1 MAKILHVS
9 PVGWAE
15 MKNEWWQFVLIG
27 IILGSIAI
35 GFSYLVYSIVL
46 RCMIYIE
53 SRQRPEKIS
62 GRVSSRVNELA
73 NRRLALAN
81 QPTSQ
86 KPSSVGVYLG
96 GFDEYF
102 NGDQER
108 FLDEWDLLIVDPY
121 QPGVVRAVASA
132 AGKQILGRLDFQDVA
147 SKQDMTLA
155 VIDQI
160 DKAVSEVFEGS
171 AFTGILFANWEG
183 KLSSACWA
191 SVLQAVQRLGLS
203 IYLETA
209 PPNFLPDRNALE
221 NQAISGLVIKNAS
234 ILPNGQK
241 RDYFQLQSMKA
252 TIKAFVSEACMRDF
266 VVVAWETIDDDAVLS
281 NAVVRR
287 SLQWCNFYSALPWI
301 GRKAALENVTLNTK
315 LPEPLSS
322 FGWLKEPDI
331 MSAHE
336 TWRSNKSL
344 EASISDS
351 SSDGWS
357 KLLPYFP
364 TLENV
369 FASAEWHEQA
379 DEDLTTTVRDPPN
392 WVSLAK
398 SQNNPLSTSIGGVEY
413 KAFGCFPLG
422 AEANASSFAEVLKSQ
437 QRLKSLGL
445 LHPVP
450 LSKVQNLGLL
460 LRQFHDG
467 FAQPNW
473 GASDHLTTHVK
484 ELSNLATNEQL
495 RVHLGLDSGFR
506 RNTDIRFWSVY
517 QMDSDGIDI
526 FVSKNVQGLVGTIL
540 HTYLSAKGCPRHVC
554 FGAETALA
562 KWSKDIVEDVGLPR
576 RLVQDIEA
584 LSPEERLLFLQHL
597 SLTDATS
604 DLTKAICTLLEK
616 QLLEG
621 TSLGQLKQVNTISY
635 LEGTASAET
644 LINSRINWYREQGCS
659 YPSASTCLALF
670 LEVESV
676 FPRILRER
684 READLV
690 QITKGLC
697 QLMEGASV
705 DAYTDVIALSLF
717 CVARK
722 GALDEI
728 YEEVTDRNPLF
739 NAHSDQAAAF
749 AESFALGS
757 RCEAYFDISP
767 SAFGKLLSDR
777 FRKNY
782 SDKDLPDWI
791 NGAPEMATSYAGA
804 QIDVNPDDKVKPMRG
819 YQRFTFLSVFAVP
832 ALIDII
838 LLTITGRG
846 LYLSAFMTYE
856 EQESA
861 TTALMIS
868 LLLSGGIGT
877 WIACGGPYYLISMA
891 FAATNMFILI
901 RLIAGLAF
909 TVAGGLIGF
918 VAVSGVNGPRA
929 GIVFYLYLVALT
941 TYFSGFACLASFSYP
956 GSSFL
961 SGRKIIFACI
971 PILFISPIVTTFT
984 GHDSAIYIAVI
995 YVFIGALILGLRSVA
1010 AKWVTWYQKLRRT
1023 DDTEIRK
1030 WYIETYGEG
1039 NEKVFGNL
1047 SDPAVLK
1054 LSREALL
1061 KDVSAEL
1068 NRWFFARHTT
1078 ESTLV
1083 RELARDWQATNFL
1096 LDWYCRYADVPRPI
1110 PFSSSWN
1117 TQTKVALESLRA
1129 AQRGIRLHNAFIHWR
1144 QSSREIGCGVL
1155 YFVVALL
1162 DKWVELLSGGHLIG
1176 LSASLTSAYRMAVGF
1191 SLAYYLIGAVLIDT
1205 KAQELHDLVGS
1216 HTPVA
1221 LKTAKDIRNSQKRDV
1236 RFKRKIYWKTLGKFL
1251 MWHSWGLA
1259 LTAALVWTFQSQL
1272 QAMIMFL
1279 AYVGAYTGLLWYQ
1292 YTKIFTGPHALKPL
1306 LIGSCVGLPVGIAL
1320 KVCLP
1325 HFMYSQVIGLAAATW
1340 TVAFLSLIPAKMGMP
1355 KRVDSPVEL
1364 GRTFHAYTAPWE
1376 DPDWSQ
1382 QELQTFYES
1391 ISLVP
1396 NETRL
1401 KLEPASHP
1409 GTEVKQMLL
1418 SRRRE
1423 PRIEE
1428 AFPHS
1433 QELVDTAL
1441 KSWETGEVVLELV
1454 PLGSLGPGIHALSCS
1469 TKDHLKIAV
1478 AVGRGLNQRIDV
1490 SANCQIIAET
1500 LLHAVAESIL
1510 QIPHEHAV
1518 LAESLVSAGVSETTA
1533 RQLRDEADT
1542 PLVVRW
1548 AKKELLRQLC
1558 LGFECDFHWEKL
1570 PKAVRKA
1577 LLDRCLGEPCRMTE
1591 KHYQWLEESIC
1602 QLDIKDLAVHVAR
1615 SNLAAAA
1622 AVSILDYATYGTGE
1636 AAVVKDSETP
1646 AYIPYL
1652 PKQLPS
1658 VAYFIVKPLF
1668 SLYYLIGSVLK
1679 FVVVAMVA
1687 DPEFQREYNHVM
1699 SFYPAAVR
1707 VPATFALSLV
1717 WKYGKFMQDM
1727 GLSFFLFHGR
1737 NNVKQLWDETKGMT
1751 INIKKSRYI
1760 VQSLDGT
1767 FTAFR
1772 HNQPDGGFKVFY
1784 YTGTPKTEPQ
1794 GTKSLTCVSTYSKDL
1809 LLLIRQEY
1817 KGGSVLNEYH
1827 YDYRTPTKKS
1837 LTLKLSESKI
1847 PMGRRCVRGEN
1858 HLQSVQY
1865 NRKGLIEAGSYMK
1878 DGNLIRFK
1886 YHYRKNPQFGDEL
1899 LRAEFAL
1906 SHITCTVSWCAPP
1919 LRHPEKVERW
1929 IPHAKVTEASFVQG
1943 ADVYEARWLY
1953 DHKFHPTIFT
1963 TLNGQ
1968 KIQTPPMIE
1977 HDFLGVLAKPVFTS
1991 FVRDNPLF
1999 YCDSLSSNIVTRLF
2013 GLTRKR
2019 FPVSTSQA
2027 RSLIWKAWKDRV
2039 DFDGITVRWMDER
2052 LLRRDRTLSPYWRS
2066 RDWGD
2071 LASAKKY
2078 LELRADTISASAD
2091 LDDGISSWT
2100 PLAVKVS
2107 DLFNFG
2113 PGGDAVVNTRSKDF
2127 GSDTE
2132 KSLHVMAADTGTWP
2146 NEGGGVSA
2154 CRRDMINSLRTIKWH
2169 MICESA
2175 NDFGVPKH
2183 QTEQN
2188 ILSLK
2193 VIPLWGMDFL
2203 TPTHGL
2209 FNNKLDSEVDNVTS
2223 ANDMDIKMNFIPIL
2237 TALVKG
2243 ARAVRLSKADIRQ
2256 ATRALVNLNTFFQDS
2271 RHWTQIW
2278 NSEIVKESWRDL
2290 WLTQEMPNTMP
2301 SSEWFSTDLPTLG
2314 TLDVALEL
2322 WFRYLFIFSIPIP
2335 EKIPSVFQASHHSVS
2350 ASYGVVCKIKRNC
2363 TLQIWDHAISW
2374 RETNLCL
2381 SSALCKLSPF
2391 VRNALL
2397 GLMRVTSALTLYHA
2411 DIISPCADFFNPGWE
2426 VEIGTCQGTI
2436 EHRNVFR
2443 RKVDP
2448 VVNGITDMQKFAPV
2462 KEIKSDR
2469 PTVTMLSHV
2478 WYAKDIKTA
2487 LLAADIIINQWKFD
2501 DYHLDIYGA
2510 VDKAPTY
2517 STECQEII
2525 ASKGLRGRV
2534 TLRGTADPMKVLE
2547 STWLF
2552 LNSSLSEGLPLAL
2565 GEAALTGAPV
2575 VCTDVGASLRVLS
2588 DPDDFSRFS
2597 AVVAP
2602 NDALALARAQI
2613 SMLALLDEWSPY
2625 ADDTSP
2631 APTLPSSPTPEDVAK
2646 ITQRMYDKSDQRR
2659 KLGMMTRKIVQKSF
2673 SGDRYLRE
2681 HEQMLW
2687 IGKSAKMMAS
2697 RVPGIHNEPAD
2708 IETAIQQ
2715 TLPIEEEVITI
2726 PRSAV
2731 HSWRSSAASGMS
2743 TLYSSST
2750 SNPFL
2755 PNINNHNRP
2764 THLRHNSNNTT
2775 YSYTNTNTNPSP
2787 TPNQQRPASLYSAF
2801 SNASTDA
2808 SSFLPLPNS
2817 SALPVFAPRH
2827 SLAAGA
2833 GGATSPAHN
2842 ARSTLGGR
2850 LSPRFTRA
2858 GASANQRRSRSAASS
2873 LSTGGREQLRGL
2885 QREDLQQY
2893 RNSDVSTIMR
2903 EEFFQ
2908 SSVFR
2913 GLEGHGNGRGSSNS

>member
-1 MAKILHVS
+1 MTKILDVS
-9 PVGWAE
+9 PVGWDH

-27 IILGSIAI
+27 IILGSVVI
-35 GFSYLVYSIVL
+35 GTSYLVYSTIL
-46 RCMIYIE
+46 RCIIYLE
-53 SRQRPEKIS
+53 SRKRPEKVPDNVSTRID
-62 GRVSSRVNELA
+62 GLSSRHLTLA
-73 NRRLALAN
+73 TTQSTN
-81 QPTSQ
+81 Q
-86 KPSSVGVYLG
+86 KPTSVGVYLG
-96 GFDEYF
+96 SFDDLLDE
-102 NGDQER
+102 DQRR
-108 FLDEWDLLIVDPY
+108 FLDEWDMLIVDPY
-121 QPGVVRAVASA
+121 QYGVVRAVASA
-132 AGKQILGRLDFQDVA
+132 AGKQILGRIDLQDVGGE
-147 SKQDMTLA
+147 QDTPLGA
-155 VIDQI
+155 I
-160 DKAVSEVFEGS
+160 DKVDKALSEVFDGS
-171 AFTGILFANWEG
+171 AFTGILFTNWEG
-183 KLSSACWA
+183 KLAAESWSSL
-191 SVLQAVQRLGLS
+191 LQAIQRLGLS
-203 IYLETA
+203 IFLETA
-209 PPNFLPDRNALE
+209 PPDFLPDRNALQ
-221 NQAISGLVIKNAS
+221 NGAISGLVIRNAS
-234 ILPNGQK
+234 ILPNGKK
-241 RDYFQLQSMKA
+241 RDYFQLESMRA
-252 TIKAFVSEACMRDF
+252 TIKAVVSEACMRDF
-266 VVVAWETIDDDAVLS
+266 VVVAWETIDDDATVS

-287 SLQWCNFYSALPWI
+287 SLQWCNFYSAIPWI
-301 GRKAALENVTLNTK
+301 GRKSALEDVTLNTK
-315 LPEPLSS
+315 SPEPLSS
-322 FGWLKEPDI
+322 FGWLKEPEI
-331 MSAHE
+331 MDAHE
-336 TWRSNKSL
+336 CWRSNS
-344 EASISDS
+344 SIEDTSIIR
-351 SSDGWS
+351 DGWD
-357 KLLPYFP
+357 KLMPFFP
-364 TLENV
+364 TLRSV
-369 FASAEWHEQA
+369 FASSEHHQEAQEE
-379 DEDLTTTVRDPPN
+379 LTMTVRDPPE
-392 WVSLAK
+392 WVALTK
-398 SQNNPLSTSIGGVEY
+398 SQNNPLSTSVAGVEY

-422 AEANASSFAEVLKSQ
+422 AEATASSFAEILKSQ

-450 LSKVQNLGLL
+450 FSKIQNLGVL
-460 LRQFHDG
+460 LRQFHDS
-467 FAQPNW
+467 FAVSSW
-473 GASDHLTTHVK
+473 GTSDQLTGHVK
-484 ELSNLATNEQL
+484 ELSNLACNDQL

-506 RNTDIRFWSVY
+506 RNTDTRFWAVY
-517 QMDSDGIDI
+517 QMDVDGLDVFI
-526 FVSKNVQGLVGTIL
+526 SKNVQGLAGTIL
-540 HTYLSAKGCPRHVC
+540 HTFLSAKGCPRHVC
-554 FGAETALA
+554 FGAEVALA
-562 KWSKDIVEDVGLPR
+562 KWSKDIVEDIHLPR
-576 RLVQDIEA
+576 RLVQDIDV
-584 LSPEERLLFLQHL
+584 LSPEERLLLLQHM

-604 DLTKAICTLLEK
+604 DLTKAICAYLQR

-621 TSLGQLKQVNTISY
+621 TSLGQLKQVNTVSY
-635 LEGTASAET
+635 LEGSASPET
-644 LINSRINWYREQGCS
+644 LVNSRLMWYQEQGCS
-659 YPSASTCLALF
+659 YPSTSTCLALF
-670 LEVESV
+670 REVEST
-676 FPRILRER
+676 FSRILRER
-684 READLV
+684 CEADLA
-690 QITKGLC
+690 QISEGLC
-697 QLMEGASV
+697 QLMEGGHF
-705 DAYTDVIALSLF
+705 DAYSDIMALSLF
-717 CVARK
+717 CAARK

-777 FRKNY
+777 FRRDY
-782 SDKDLPDWI
+782 TDERLPDWI
-791 NGAPEMATSYAGA
+791 NGAPEMATAYAGA

-819 YQRFTFLSVFAVP
+819 YQRFTFLSVFAFP
-832 ALIDII
+832 ALIDITI
-838 LLTITGRG
+838 LTIIGRG
-846 LYLSAFMTYE
+846 LYLSAFMTHE
-856 EQESA
+856 EQNSA

-891 FAATNMFILI
+891 FAATNMFVLI
-901 RLIAGLAF
+901 RLIAGISF

-918 VAVSGVNGPRA
+918 IVVSGVNGPRA
-929 GIVFYLYLVALT
+929 GFVFYLYLVALT

-961 SGRKIIFACI
+961 SGRKVIFACI

-995 YVFIGALILGLRSVA
+995 YVFVGGLILGLRSVTS
-1010 AKWVTWYQKLRRT
+1010 KWVTWYQNLRRT
-1023 DDTEIRK
+1023 DDAEIRK
-1030 WYIETYGEG
+1030 WYIETHGEG
-1039 NEKVFGNL
+1039 DEKIFGSL

-1061 KDVSAEL
+1061 KDVSIET
-1068 NRWFFARHTT
+1068 NRWFFARPTT
-1078 ESTLV
+1078 QSKLV
-1083 RELARDWQATNFL
+1083 LELARDWEATNFL

-1117 TQTKVALESLRA
+1117 TQAKVALESLRS

-1176 LSASLTSAYRMAVGF
+1176 FLNASMTAAYRMAVGF

-1205 KAQELHDLVGS
+1205 KAQELHSLVGS
-1216 HTPVA
+1216 HKPVA
-1221 LKTAKDIRNSQKRDV
+1221 LKTAKDIRISQKRDV
-1236 RFKRKIYWKTLGKFL
+1236 RFKRKVYWKTLGKFL

-1259 LTAALVWTFQSQL
+1259 FSAALVWTFQFHME
-1272 QAMIMFL
+1272 AMIMFL
-1279 AYVGAYTGLLWYQ
+1279 AYVLAYTGLLWYQ

-1306 LIGSCVGLPVGIAL
+1306 LVGSVVGLPVGIAL
-1320 KVCLP
+1320 KVCFP
-1325 HFMYSQVIGLAAATW
+1325 HFVYSQVIGLGAATW

-1364 GRTFHAYTAPWE
+1364 GKTFHAYTAPWE

-1391 ISLVP
+1391 VSLIP
-1396 NETRL
+1396 SETRL
-1401 KLEPASHP
+1401 SLVPASHP

-1418 SRRRE
+1418 SRRKE

-1428 AFPHS
+1428 AFPHA
-1433 QELVDTAL
+1433 QELVDSAL
-1441 KSWETGEVVLELV
+1441 KAWESGEVLLELV

-1469 TKDHLKIAV
+1469 SAEHLKIAV
-1478 AVGRGLNQRIDV
+1478 AVGRGLNHRIDV
-1490 SANCQIIAET
+1490 SANCQVIAET
-1500 LLHAVAESIL
+1500 LLHAVAESIM

-1518 LAESLVSAGVSETTA
+1518 LAESLVAAGVTETTA

-1570 PKAVRKA
+1570 PKAVRQA
-1577 LLDRCLGEPCRMTE
+1577 LLDRCLGEPCQLSE
-1591 KHYQWLEESIC
+1591 KHYQWLEESTC
-1602 QLDIKDLAVHVAR
+1602 QFDIKDLAVHIAR
-1615 SNLAAAA
+1615 SNLGAAA
-1622 AVSILDYATYGTGE
+1622 AVSILDYANYGTGE
-1636 AAVVKDSETP
+1636 AATFKESETP

-1652 PKQLPS
+1652 PKQLPTI
-1658 VAYFIVKPLF
+1658 AYFIMKPLF
-1668 SLYYLIGSVLK
+1668 SAYYTIGSALK
-1679 FVVVAMVA
+1679 FMVVAMVA
-1687 DPEFQREYNHVM
+1687 DAEFQREYNHVM
-1699 SFYPAAVR
+1699 SHYPAAIR
-1707 VPATFALSLV
+1707 VPATFVLSMV
-1717 WKYGKFMQDM
+1717 WKYAKAMQDM
-1727 GLSFFLFHGR
+1727 GLSFFLFYGR
-1737 NNVKQLWDETKGMT
+1737 DNVKQLWNETKGMT
-1751 INIKKSRYI
+1751 INIKKSRCI
-1760 VQSLDGT
+1760 IQSLDGT

-1784 YTGTPKTEPQ
+1784 YAGTPKTEPQ
-1794 GTKSLTCVSTYSKDL
+1794 GTKSLSCVSTYSKDL

-1817 KGGSVLNEYH
+1817 KGGNVVNEYH
-1827 YDYRTPTKKS
+1827 YDYRAPTKKNI
-1837 LTLKLSESKI
+1837 TLKLSESKI

-1865 NRKGLIEAGSYMK
+1865 NCKGLIEAGSYMK

-1943 ADVYEARWLY
+1943 PDVYEARWLY
-1953 DHKFHPTIFT
+1953 DHRFHPTIFT

-1977 HDFLGVLAKPVFTS
+1977 HDFLEVLAKPRFTS
-1991 FVRDNPLF
+1991 FVHDNPLF
-1999 YCDSLSSNIVTRLF
+1999 YCDSLSSNIITRLF

-2019 FPVSTSQA
+2019 FPVSTSRA

-2071 LASAKKY
+2071 LTSAKKY
-2078 LELRADTISASAD
+2078 LELRADTIAASAD

-2209 FNNKLDSEVDNVTS
+2209 FRNKLDSEVESVTS
-2223 ANDMDIKMNFIPIL
+2223 ANETDIKMNFIPIL

-2243 ARAVRLSKADIRQ
+2243 ARAVHLSKADIRQ
-2256 ATRALVNLNTFFQDS
+2256 ATRALVNLNTFFQES

-2278 NSEIVKESWRDL
+2278 NSNIVKESWREL

-2322 WFRYLFIFSIPIP
+2322 WYRYLFIFSIPIP

-2350 ASYGVVCKIKRNC
+2350 ASYGVVCKMKRNC

-2436 EHRNVFR
+2436 EHRNVFH

-2510 VDKAPTY
+2510 IDKAPTY

-2534 TLRGTADPMKVLE
+2534 SLRGTADPMKVLE

-2613 SMLALLDEWSPY
+2613 SMLALLGEWSQY
-2625 ADDTSP
+2625 TDDTTP
-2631 APTLPSSPTPEDVAK
+2631 PPILPSSPTPADVAR
-2646 ITQRMYDKSDQRR
+2646 ITQRMYEKTEHRR

-2697 RVPGIHNEPAD
+2697 RIPGFHNEPAD
-2708 IETAIQQ
+2708 IATAIQQ

-2743 TLYSSST
+2743 TLYSSSGV

-2755 PNINNHNRP
+2755 STNIPTISNNNARHS
-2764 THLRHNSNNTT
+2764 HLRNNSNT
-2775 YSYTNTNTNPSP
+2775 TNP
-2787 TPNQQRPASLYSAF
+2787 RPPSLYSSF
-2801 SNASTDA
+2801 SNTSTDT

-2817 SALPVFAPRH
+2817 PLPVFAPRH
-2827 SLAAGA
+2827 SLNLSS
-2833 GGATSPAHN
+2833 SPGN
-2842 ARSTLGGR
+2842 ANPTGNPNTRSADRRAYTGGGR

-2858 GASANQRRSRSAASS
+2858 GRQSRSAS

-2908 SSVFR
+2908 SSIFR
-2913 GLEGHGNGRGSSNS
+2913 GVEGGSS

>member
-1 MAKILHVS
+1 MTKILHVS
-9 PVGWAE
+9 PLGWSN
-15 MKNEWWQFVLIG
+15 MKEEWWQFVLIG
-27 IILGSIAI
+27 ILLTSICLGSL
-35 GFSYLVYSIVL
+35 YVL
-46 RCMIYIE
+46 YAL
-53 SRQRPEKIS
+53 SRQRSEK
-62 GRVSSRVNELA
+62 VSAKVSARIDELSNRHSSLA
-73 NRRLALAN
+73 N
-81 QPTSQ
+81 PPSVPQ

-96 GFDEYF
+96 PFDEPLTE
-102 NGDQER
+102 DSRRSLAQ
-108 FLDEWDLLIVDPY
+108 WDMLIVDPF
-121 QPGVVRAVASA
+121 QPGVIHAISSA
-132 AGKQILGRLDFQDVA
+132 EGKQVLGRLDLQDVS
-147 SKQDMTLA
+147 SKSDSALET
-155 VIDQI
+155 I
-160 DKAVSEVFEGS
+160 DKVDRALADAFETS
-171 AFTGILFANWEG
+171 SCTGILFANWEG
-183 KLSSACWA
+183 KLTPECWTRL
-191 SVLQAVQRLGLS
+191 LQAVKGLGLS
-203 IYLETA
+203 IFLEVA
-209 PPNFLPDRNALE
+209 PPDFLEDRKALQ
-221 NQAISGLVIKNAS
+221 NDVISGLVIRNAS
-234 ILPNGQK
+234 ILPNGKK
-241 RDYFQLQSMKA
+241 RDYFQLQNMKA

-266 VVVAWETIDDDAVLS
+266 VVVAWETIDDDALLS

-287 SLQWCNFYSALPWI
+287 SLQWCNFYSAIPWI
-301 GRKAALENVTLNTK
+301 GREAALENVTLNTK
-315 LPEPLSS
+315 LPDPLSS
-322 FGWLKEPDI
+322 FGWLKDPEI
-331 MSAHE
+331 MNAHDC
-336 TWRSNKSL
+336 WRSNSHI
-344 EASISDS
+344 EIDAANDS
-351 SSDGWS
+351 VSEDGWK
-357 KLLPYFP
+357 KLKPLFP
-364 TLENV
+364 SLNNV
-369 FASAEWHEQA
+369 LASSEHYQEVH
-379 DEDLTTTVRDPPN
+379 DDLTAAIRDPPE
-392 WVSLAK
+392 WVAQAK
-398 SQNNPLSTSIGGVEY
+398 AENNPLSTSIAGVEY

-422 AEANASSFAEVLKSQ
+422 AEATASAFAEILKSQ
-437 QRLKSLGL
+437 QRLRLLGL

-450 LSKVQNLGLL
+450 VSKIQSIGLL
-460 LRQFHDG
+460 FRQFHDG
-467 FAQPNW
+467 YALPNW
-473 GASDHLTTHVK
+473 GASDQLTTLVK
-484 ELSNLATNEQL
+484 ELSNFACNEQL
-495 RVHLGLDSGFR
+495 HVHLGLDSGFR
-506 RNTDIRFWSVY
+506 KNTDIRFWAVY
-517 QMDSDGIDI
+517 QMDSEGLD
-526 FVSKNVQGLVGTIL
+526 VYTSKNVQGLAGTIL
-540 HTYLSAKGCPRHVC
+540 HTFLSARGCTRHVC
-554 FGAETALA
+554 FGVEAALA
-562 KWSKDIVEDVGLPR
+562 KWSKDTVEDIGLPR
-576 RLVQDIEA
+576 RIVHDVEV
-584 LSPEERLLFLQHL
+584 LSPEERLLLLQHL
-597 SLTDATS
+597 SLTDTTS
-604 DLTKAICTLLEK
+604 DLTRAICSYLRT
-616 QLLEG
+616 QLLEE
-621 TSLGQLKQVNTISY
+621 TSLAQLKQINTISY
-635 LEGTASAET
+635 MDGTTSPDS
-644 LINSRINWYREQGCS
+644 LINSRVKWYREQGCS
-659 YPSASTCLALF
+659 HPPPSLCLALF
-670 LEVESV
+670 REVQFTFTE
-676 FPRILRER
+676 ILRER
-684 READLV
+684 READLDR
-690 QITKGLC
+690 ISKGLS
-697 QLMEGASV
+697 QLMQAGHL
-705 DAYTDVIALSLF
+705 DAYIDILALSLF
-717 CVARK
+717 CAARK

-739 NAHSDQAAAF
+739 NAHPDQAAAF

-777 FRKNY
+777 FHKNY
-782 SDKDLPDWI
+782 ANEKLPDWI
-791 NGAPEMATSYAGA
+791 NGAPEMATAYAGA

-819 YQRFTFLSVFAVP
+819 YQRFTFLSVFAFP
-832 ALIDII
+832 ALIDIV

-856 EQESA
+856 EQNSA

-891 FAATNMFILI
+891 FAATKMFILI
-901 RLIAGLAF
+901 RLVAGLAF

-918 VAVSGVNGPRA
+918 VVVSGVNGPRA

-941 TYFSGFACLASFSYP
+941 TYFTGFACLASFSYP

-961 SGRKIIFACI
+961 SGRKVIFACI
-971 PILFISPIVTTFT
+971 PILFISPVVTTFT

-995 YVFIGALILGLRSVA
+995 YVFIGALIMGLRSVA
-1010 AKWVTWYQKLRRT
+1010 SKWVTWFQTLRRT
-1023 DDTEIRK
+1023 DDSEIRK
-1030 WYIETYGEG
+1030 WYIETHGQG
-1039 NEKVFGNL
+1039 DEKVFGNL

-1061 KDVSAEL
+1061 KDVSTEI
-1068 NRWFFARHTT
+1068 NRWFFTKPATS
-1078 ESTLV
+1078 STLV
-1083 RELARDWQATNFL
+1083 LELAQNWEATNFL
-1096 LDWYCRYADVPRPI
+1096 LNWYCRYADVPRPI

-1117 TQTKVALESLRA
+1117 TQTKVALVSLRS
-1129 AQRGIRLHNAFIHWR
+1129 AQQGIKLHNSFIHWR

-1155 YFVVALL
+1155 YFVIALL

-1176 LSASLTSAYRMAVGF
+1176 LSASLTTAYRMAVGF

-1205 KAQELHDLVGS
+1205 KAQELHSLVGS
-1216 HTPVA
+1216 HTPLV
-1221 LKTAKDIRNSQKRDV
+1221 LKTAKDIRDSQKRDV
-1236 RFKRKIYWKTLGKFL
+1236 RFKRAFYWKTFFKFL

-1259 LTAALVWTFQSQL
+1259 FSTALVWTFQSRME
-1272 QAMIMFL
+1272 AMIMFL
-1279 AYVGAYTGLLWYQ
+1279 SYVTAYTGLLWYQ

-1306 LIGSCVGLPVGIAL
+1306 LIGSIIGLPVGIAL
-1320 KVCLP
+1320 KACFP
-1325 HFMYSQVIGLAAATW
+1325 HFMYSQVIGLGAATW
-1340 TVAFLSLIPAKMGMP
+1340 TVAILSLIPAKMGMP

-1364 GRTFHAYTAPWE
+1364 GKTFHAYTAPWC

-1391 ISLVP
+1391 ISLIPV
-1396 NETRL
+1396 EARL
-1401 KLEPASHP
+1401 KLEPVTHP
-1409 GTEVKQMLL
+1409 GVEVKQMLL
-1418 SRRRE
+1418 SRRKE

-1433 QELVDTAL
+1433 QDLVDRAL
-1441 KSWETGEVVLELV
+1441 KAWEAGEILLELV
-1454 PLGSLGPGIHALSCS
+1454 PLGSLGPSIHALSCS
-1469 TKDHLKIAV
+1469 TTDQLKIAV

-1490 SANCQIIAET
+1490 SANCQVIAET
-1500 LLHAVAESIL
+1500 LLHAVAESVM
-1510 QIPHEHAV
+1510 QMPHEHAV
-1518 LAESLVSAGVSETTA
+1518 LAESLVAAGVTETTA
-1533 RQLRDEADT
+1533 RQLRDEYDT
-1542 PLVVRW
+1542 PLVIRW

-1570 PKAVRKA
+1570 PKAIRTA
-1577 LLDRCLGEPCRMTE
+1577 LLDRCLGEPCE
-1591 KHYQWLEESIC
+1591 LSDKHYQWLEESIC
-1602 QLDIKDLAVHVAR
+1602 QFDTKDLAIHIAR
-1615 SNLAAAA
+1615 SNLGAAA
-1622 AVSILDYATYGTGE
+1622 AVSILDYANYGTGE
-1636 AAVVKDSETP
+1636 AAPLKDSDTP

-1652 PKQLPS
+1652 PKQLPAI
-1658 VAYFIVKPLF
+1658 AYFIMKPLV
-1668 SLYYLIGSVLK
+1668 STYYTIGSALK
-1679 FVVVAMVA
+1679 FTVVAMVA
-1687 DPEFQREYNHVM
+1687 DPEFQREYNHVL
-1699 SFYPAAVR
+1699 SSSPAAIR
-1707 VPATFALSLV
+1707 VPATLLLNLV
-1717 WKYGKFMQDM
+1717 WKYAKVVQDV

-1737 NNVKQLWDETKGMT
+1737 DNVKQLWDETKGMT

-1784 YTGTPKTEPQ
+1784 YTGTPNTEPQ
-1794 GTKSLTCVSTYSKDL
+1794 GTKDLRCVSTYSKDL

-1817 KGGSVLNEYH
+1817 KHGNVLNEYH
-1827 YDYRTPTKKS
+1827 YDYRTPTKKTI
-1837 LTLKLSESKI
+1837 TLKLADSKI

-1858 HLQSVQY
+1858 QLQSVQY

-1886 YHYRKNPQFGDEL
+1886 YHYRKNPRFGDEL

-1919 LRHPEKVERW
+1919 LRHPEKIERW
-1929 IPHAKVTEASFVQG
+1929 IPHAKVMEATFVQG
-1943 ADVYEARWLY
+1943 PDVYEARWLY

-1968 KIQTPPMIE
+1968 KVQTPPIIE
-1977 HDFLGVLAKPVFTS
+1977 HDYLAVLAKPTNTS
-1991 FVRDNPLF
+1991 FVHDNPLF
-1999 YCDSLSSNIVTRLF
+1999 YCDSLNSNILTRLF

-2019 FPVSTSQA
+2019 FPVSTSRA

-2052 LLRRDRTLSPYWRS
+2052 LLRRDKTLTPYWRS
-2066 RDWGD
+2066 RDRGD
-2071 LASAKKY
+2071 LCSAKKY
-2078 LELRADTISASAD
+2078 LELRADSITASAD
-2091 LDDGISSWT
+2091 LDDSISSWT
-2100 PLAVKVS
+2100 PLAVKIS

-2154 CRRDMINSLRTIKWH
+2154 CRRDMINSLGTIKWH

-2209 FNNKLDSEVDNVTS
+2209 FRNKLDSEVESVTS
-2223 ANDMDIKMNFIPIL
+2223 ANDLDIKMNFIPIL

-2243 ARAVRLSKADIRQ
+2243 ARAVHLSKADIRQ
-2256 ATRALVNLNTFFQDS
+2256 ATRALVNLNTFFQDA

-2278 NSEIVKESWRDL
+2278 NSDIVKESWRDL
-2290 WLTQEMPNTMP
+2290 WLTQEMPNAVP
-2301 SSEWFSTDLPTLG
+2301 SMEWFSSDLPTLG

-2350 ASYGVVCKIKRNC
+2350 ASYGVVCKMKRNC

-2426 VEIGTCQGTI
+2426 VEIGTCQGTT
-2436 EHRNVFR
+2436 EHRNIFR

-2462 KEIKSDR
+2462 KEIKSPR

-2510 VDKAPTY
+2510 IDKAPTY

-2602 NDALALARAQI
+2602 NDAQALARAQI
-2613 SMLALLDEWSPY
+2613 SMLALLGEWSQY
-2625 ADDTSP
+2625 ADDTEP
-2631 APTLPSSPTPEDVAK
+2631 PPILTSSPTPTEVAR
-2646 ITQRMYDKSDQRR
+2646 ITARMYAKSDHRR

-2673 SGDRYLRE
+2673 SGGRYLRE

-2687 IGKSAKMMAS
+2687 IGKSAKIMAS
-2697 RVPGIHNEPAD
+2697 RLPGTYNEPTD
-2708 IETAIQQ
+2708 IATAIQQ

-2743 TLYSSST
+2743 TLYS
-2750 SNPFL
+2750 
-2755 PNINNHNRP
+2755 NINNPLNPTGSPTGSSHN
-2764 THLRHNSNNTT
+2764 NNNNNTT
-2775 YSYTNTNTNPSP
+2775 TSIRD
-2787 TPNQQRPASLYSAF
+2787 QRPSSLYSSF

-2808 SSFLPLPNS
+2808 SSSFFPLPNS
-2817 SALPVFAPRH
+2817 PLPVFAPRH
-2827 SLAAGA
+2827 APHPPGP
-2833 GGATSPAHN
+2833 GRATPN
-2842 ARSTLGGR
+2842 QTDKRSRSGR

-2858 GASANQRRSRSAASS
+2858 GAAGAAGRQRSRSRSAS

-2908 SSVFR
+2908 SSIFR
-2913 GLEGHGNGRGSSNS
+2913 GVEGGVGGGAGVASSSGGGGGGGIF